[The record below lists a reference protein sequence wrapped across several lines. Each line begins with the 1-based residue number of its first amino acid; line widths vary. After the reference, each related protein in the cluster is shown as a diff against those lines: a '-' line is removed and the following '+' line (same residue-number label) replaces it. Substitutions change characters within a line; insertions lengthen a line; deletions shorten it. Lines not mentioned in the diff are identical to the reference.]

1 MNSHKHVAIFTRR
14 SSALQSPGS
23 CVAQANKLRLILA
36 KQGIDLSDVVV
47 VREGKAQLAA
57 RGHG

>member
-23 CVAQANKLRLILA
+23 CVAQA
-36 KQGIDLSDVVV
+36 KQTAIDLRNRGLISPTWSSSAK
-47 VREGKAQLAA
+47 GKAQLAD